1 MEAQEQSRFVDD
13 VVNAAE
19 RIDLEDS
26 LASSMRAQDF
36 SFGEGNSA
44 PAVDPEI
51 QDAKRQAAQLV
62 HEPTVRE
69 RLCPALSSVSDDV
82 GSIAKVVGPAL
93 LPLALTGAGAV
104 VPLSSL
110 VFGAIAVVIARA
122 GVAAICPD
130 SKKSAKKGDD

>member
-1 MEAQEQSRFVDD
+1 MQPHEQSKFVDD

-19 RIDLEDS
+19 RIDLEDM
-26 LASSMRAQDF
+26 LAGSMRAQDF
-36 SFGEGNSA
+36 SLDGADSA

-62 HEPTVRE
+62 HNPTVRE

-93 LPLALTGAGAV
+93 LPLALTGPGAI

-110 VFGAIAVVIARA
+110 VFGAIAVVVARA
-122 GVAAICPD
+122 GVAAVCPD
-130 SKKSAKKGDD
+130 AKKAAKKDD